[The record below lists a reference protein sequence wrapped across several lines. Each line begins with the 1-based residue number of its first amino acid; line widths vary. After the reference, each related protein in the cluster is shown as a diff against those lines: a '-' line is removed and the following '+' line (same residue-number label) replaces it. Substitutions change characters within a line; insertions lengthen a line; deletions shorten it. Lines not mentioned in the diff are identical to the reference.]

1 MTDDTKPEGVSPGM
15 LEFFNGLTP
24 EQREG
29 LTEALRDPLT
39 FIAEDFDDVLA
50 ILKRLALQ
58 IPAGRHR
65 RHYVKARVRVHE
77 YPDGTMAVFHGPR
90 CLARYHADGQ
100 PIDSQTREAA

>member
-50 ILKRLALQ
+50 ILKHLKTE
-58 IPAGRHR
+58 
-65 RHYVKARVRVHE
+65 KANE
-77 YPDGTMAVFHGPR
+77 KLPSTDT
-90 CLARYHADGQ
+90 
-100 PIDSQTREAA
+100 